1 MQNYRWATLGCGVIA
16 NELAQALASRGQ
28 TLYSV
33 ANRTHAKAAA
43 FAHAGVAEG
52 DVRGLTVKRDFDD
65 GRLTYELE
73 FWAGTTEYE
82 YEIAAA
88 DGSVLKSKREEHP
101 NALPA
106 DQAIGRDA
114 ARDAALAHAGVAL
127 TDTYE
132 LEVEEE
138 LDERTPCYKVEFKA
152 GGMEY
157 EYKIDARTGGVL
169 TYEMDR
175 D

>member
-1 MQNYRWATLGCGVIA
+1 M
-16 NELAQALASRGQ
+16 
-28 TLYSV
+28 
-33 ANRTHAKAAA
+33 
-43 FAHAGVAEG
+43 
-52 DVRGLTVKRDFDD
+52 RGLTVKRDFDD

-132 LEVEEE
+132 LEVEGG
-138 LDERTPCYKVEFKA
+138 A
-152 GGMEY
+152 GR
-157 EYKIDARTGGVL
+157 AHAL
-169 TYEMDR
+169 L
-175 D
+175 

>member
-1 MQNYRWATLGCGVIA
+1 M
-16 NELAQALASRGQ
+16 
-28 TLYSV
+28 
-33 ANRTHAKAAA
+33 
-43 FAHAGVAEG
+43 
-52 DVRGLTVKRDFDD
+52 RGLTVKRDFDD

-138 LDERTPCYKVEFKA
+138 RTSARPA
-152 GGMEY
+152 IRWSSRPAGMEY

>member
-1 MQNYRWATLGCGVIA
+1 MR
-16 NELAQALASRGQ
+16 
-28 TLYSV
+28 
-33 ANRTHAKAAA
+33 
-43 FAHAGVAEG
+43 VAEG

>member
-1 MQNYRWATLGCGVIA
+1 M
-16 NELAQALASRGQ
+16 
-28 TLYSV
+28 
-33 ANRTHAKAAA
+33 
-43 FAHAGVAEG
+43 AEG

-127 TDTYE
+127 TDT
-132 LEVEEE
+132 
-138 LDERTPCYKVEFKA
+138 
-152 GGMEY
+152 
-157 EYKIDARTGGVL
+157 
-169 TYEMDR
+169 
-175 D
+175 